1 MSLCYCKKCGRI
13 VLFAIDED
21 KFVCDC
27 CNNIVELIPQE
38 YLKSSG
44 FSIKDNLKEEF
55 IEKYIKSSPEFDQY
69 LFDHREEILSK
80 KNAEFNRAM
89 AIIDNAKAGKSVGKT
104 TSVTCPYCKST
115 NVSKISMLGRSISVG
130 LFGLGSGKIGNQWR
144 CNNCKSD
151 F

>member
-1 MSLCYCKKCGRI
+1 MLYYCKKCGRI
-13 VLFAIDED
+13 INKAPNSEKI
-21 KFVCDC
+21 CDC
-27 CNNIVELIPQE
+27 CQSPV
-38 YLKSSG
+38 YLAS
-44 FSIKDNLKEEF
+44 
-55 IEKYIKSSPEFDQY
+55 EKYQSGEFDAMIPKNQPILWEELVKPSPEFNQY

-115 NVSKISMLGRSISVG
+115 NTKKITNTSKAVHTAIFGIFSISRN
-130 LFGLGSGKIGNQWR
+130 SKQWH
-144 CNNCKSD
+144 CNSCGSD